1 MSNAVLFFLISCR
14 IIDWLGSVGELVGF
28 VIFFWSECITALSFF
43 YAFVFLP
50 FLFDMQYEF
59 SCQNEV

>member
-28 VIFFWSECITALSFF
+28 VIFFLERVHYGLIFF
-43 YAFVFLP
+43 LRFCFPTFFV
-50 FLFDMQYEF
+50 
-59 SCQNEV
+59 

>member
-28 VIFFWSECITALSFF
+28 VIFLERVHYGLSFF
-43 YAFVFLP
+43 LRLCFSTFFV
-50 FLFDMQYEF
+50 
-59 SCQNEV
+59 